1 MPDISKTSAAS
12 DRITQPQ
19 TRQSQNVTSA
29 KAERQDTNVSIKQ
42 QLNIQILQMSF
53 TTSIQAGNESQSL
66 LFKAAIDKI
75 NEALAPELGA
85 DAIQSKASEDSSP
98 EATAG
103 RILSLSTG
111 FFDAYAAQHPN
122 DPPEKVAQDFVDL
135 IRGGFEQGFKEAAD
149 ILGGLNVFDGEIKDG
164 IMKTYDLVN
173 KGFDDFLTGKLQPAD
188 NTDNAEAPSPSSPSA
203 PTKSS

>member
-1 MPDISKTSAAS
+1 M
-12 DRITQPQ
+12 
-19 TRQSQNVTSA
+19 
-29 KAERQDTNVSIKQ
+29 
-42 QLNIQILQMSF
+42 NIQILQMSV

-66 LFKAAIDKI
+66 LFKAALDKI

-85 DAIQSKASEDSSP
+85 NAIQSKASEDHSP

-135 IRGGFEQGFKEAAD
+135 IRGGFEQGFKEATD
-149 ILGGLNVFDGEIKDG
+149 ILSGLKVFDGEIKDG
-164 IMKTYDLVN
+164 IMKTYELVQ
-173 KGFDDFLTGKLQPAD
+173 KGYDDFLASKLQGMGSADNAANSNPNAASNVGKLA
-188 NTDNAEAPSPSSPSA
+188 
-203 PTKSS
+203 